1 MQGRKLCLLSVCS
14 SARIGALALRSAS
27 WDILTR
33 NRTVSSIF
41 ARVLVATPQFLH
53 RRVGDGR
60 QRRRI
65 GGENEESLSAHEGGG
80 RWNRQAMP
88 TPAGGCAPH
97 SRGSGRTVPRGQ
109 MEQGPVEASAPPP
122 SCTTTRRRRATSRGG
137 RHVCYQTKIFLMTV
151 FKKQAP
157 SAMMSGW
164 W

>member
-14 SARIGALALRSAS
+14 SVRIGSLALRSAS
-27 WDILTR
+27 WGILTK
-33 NRTVSSIF
+33 NRSVSSIF

-53 RRVGDGR
+53 RRVGEGL

-65 GGENEESLSAHEGGG
+65 GGENEDSLSADEGAADGIGKRCPPLRAAARLTPEEVGAQCRVG
-80 RWNRQAMP
+80 RW
-88 TPAGGCAPH
+88 
-97 SRGSGRTVPRGQ
+97 SRGRWKPQLRRRRAQ
-109 MEQGPVEASAPPP
+109 R
-122 SCTTTRRRRATSRGG
+122 TRRRRATSQSG

>member
-14 SARIGALALRSAS
+14 SVRIGSLALRSAS
-27 WDILTR
+27 WGILTK
-33 NRTVSSIF
+33 NRSVSSIF

-53 RRVGDGR
+53 RRVGEGL

-65 GGENEESLSAHEGGG
+65 GGENEDSLSADEGGG

-88 TPAGGCAPH
+88 PLRAAARLTPEEVGAQCRVGRW
-97 SRGSGRTVPRGQ
+97 SRGRWKPQLRRRRAQ
-109 MEQGPVEASAPPP
+109 R
-122 SCTTTRRRRATSRGG
+122 TRRRRATSQSG